1 MKFLRVLIFV
11 IFPAIR
17 KNKFPQKLITANI
30 FPTTFYFTVNIL

>member
-30 FPTTFYFTVNIL
+30 FPTAFYFTVNIL